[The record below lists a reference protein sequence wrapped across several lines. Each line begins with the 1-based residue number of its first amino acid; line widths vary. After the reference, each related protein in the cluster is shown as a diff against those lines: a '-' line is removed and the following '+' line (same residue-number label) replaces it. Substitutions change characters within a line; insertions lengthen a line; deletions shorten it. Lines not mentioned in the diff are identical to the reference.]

1 MGPTVAACS
10 RDDLRRDEG
19 SCGAGGNGCGN
30 IAPDQRREDTGKK
43 AMKLYRM
50 QFVLREPSEDTENK
64 YLAEIPDLPGCRA
77 WGDTAAQ
84 ALENLQSVATAFI
97 ESCRDRGD
105 PLPPEVAATAEDV
118 DRSRAVSEV
127 MVAA

>member
-1 MGPTVAACS
+1 
-10 RDDLRRDEG
+10 
-19 SCGAGGNGCGN
+19 
-30 IAPDQRREDTGKK
+30 
-43 AMKLYRM
+43 MKLYRM
-50 QFVLREPSEDTENK
+50 KFVLREPSEETEDR

-105 PLPPEVAATAEDV
+105 PLPREVAAAAEDLGE
-118 DRSRAVSEV
+118 DRADGEV